1 MPPKIYSLESEGDNM
16 GLILKQLF
24 AFIKLLNSETGN
36 ISLAMGMT
44 CGFILGMTPSLS
56 LHSLLIFLILFFFRI
71 QIGAALLAAFFFKFV
86 AFLLDPAFHAVG
98 SKVLEVES
106 LQAFFTTLYNIPII
120 PFTRFNNSI
129 VMGSAVIT
137 IILSPIV
144 FLISQFLI
152 VKYRVTVLA
161 RFKETKLWKA
171 IEATKFYQWYYK
183 YDQYKWN

>member
-1 MPPKIYSLESEGDNM
+1 M

-24 AFIKLLNSETGN
+24 AFIKLLNSDTGN
-36 ISLAMGMT
+36 ISLAAGMT

-71 QIGAALLAAFFFKFV
+71 QIGAALVTAFFFKFI

-98 SKVLEVES
+98 SKMLEVEA
-106 LQAFFTTLYNIPII
+106 LQGFYTTLYNMPLI

-137 IILSPIV
+137 FALSPLVFILSQI
-144 FLISQFLI
+144 FI
-152 VKYRVTVLA
+152 VKYREIVVA
-161 RFKETKLWKA
+161 RFRQTKIWKVV
-171 IEATKFYQWYYK
+171 EGTKFYQWYYK

>member
-1 MPPKIYSLESEGDNM
+1 M

-24 AFIKLLNSETGN
+24 SFIKLLNSETGN
-36 ISLAMGMT
+36 ISLALGMT
-44 CGFILGMTPSLS
+44 CGFILGMTPTLS

-71 QIGAALLAAFFFKFV
+71 QIGAALIAAFFFKFV

-98 SKVLEVES
+98 IKVLEMES
-106 LQAFFTTLYNIPII
+106 LQGIYTTLYNMPLI

-137 IILSPIV
+137 FALSPIV
-144 FLISQFLI
+144 FLLSQYFI
-152 VKYRVTVLA
+152 IKYRVTVLA
-161 RFKETKLWKA
+161 RFKETKVWKA
-171 IEATKFYQWYYK
+171 VEATKFYQWYYK

>member
-1 MPPKIYSLESEGDNM
+1 M
-16 GLILKQLF
+16 GLLLKQLF
-24 AFIKLLNSETGN
+24 AFIKLLNSDTGN

-71 QIGAALLAAFFFKFV
+71 QIGAALITAFFFKFV

-98 SKVLEVES
+98 SKVLEIES
-106 LQAFFTTLYNIPII
+106 LQAIYTTLYNLPIV

-137 IILSPIV
+137 IALSPLV
-144 FLISQFLI
+144 FFISQFLI

-161 RFKETKLWKA
+161 RFKQTKLWKA

>member
-1 MPPKIYSLESEGDNM
+1 M

-24 AFIKLLNSETGN
+24 AFIKLLNSDTGTV
-36 ISLAMGMT
+36 SLAAGMT

-56 LHSLLIFLILFFFRI
+56 LHSLIIFLVLFFFRI
-71 QIGAALLAAFFFKFV
+71 QIGAALVTAFFFKFV
-86 AFLLDPAFHAVG
+86 AFILDPAFHAVG
-98 SKVLEVES
+98 SKVLELSS
-106 LQAFFTTLYNIPII
+106 LQGFYTSLYNMPLI

-137 IILSPIV
+137 FVLSPFI
-144 FLISQFLI
+144 FIMSRIFIL
-152 VKYRVTVLA
+152 KYRATVVA

>member
-1 MPPKIYSLESEGDNM
+1 M

-24 AFIKLLNSETGN
+24 SFIKLLNSDTGT

-56 LHSLLIFLILFFFRI
+56 LHSLIIFLILFFFRI
-71 QIGAALLAAFFFKFV
+71 QIGAALVMAFFFKFV
-86 AFLLDPAFHAVG
+86 AFILDPAFHAVG
-98 SKVLEVES
+98 SKMLELPS
-106 LQAFFTTLYNIPII
+106 LQGFYTTLYNMPLI

-137 IILSPIV
+137 FILSPFV
-144 FLISQFLI
+144 FIMSRIFI
-152 VKYRVTVLA
+152 VKYRATVVA

>member
-1 MPPKIYSLESEGDNM
+1 M

-24 AFIKLLNSETGN
+24 SFIKLLNSETGN
-36 ISLAMGMT
+36 ISIAMGVT

-56 LHSLLIFLILFFFRI
+56 LQSLVIFLLLFIFRI
-71 QIGAALLAAFFFKFV
+71 QIGAALISAFFFAFV

-98 SKVLEVES
+98 SKVLEIES
-106 LQAFFTTLYNIPII
+106 LQAFYTTLYNMPII

-137 IILSPIV
+137 FALSPIV
-144 FLISQFLI
+144 FILSQFLI
-152 VKYRVTVLA
+152 IKYRVVILA
-161 RFKETKLWKA
+161 RFKETKIWKA
-171 IEATKFYQWYYK
+171 VEATKFYQWYYK

>member
-1 MPPKIYSLESEGDNM
+1 
-16 GLILKQLF
+16 
-24 AFIKLLNSETGN
+24 
-36 ISLAMGMT
+36 MGMT

-56 LHSLLIFLILFFFRI
+56 LHSLIIFLILFFFRI
-71 QIGAALLAAFFFKFV
+71 QIGAALVTAFFFKFV
-86 AFLLDPAFHAVG
+86 AFILDPAFHAVG
-98 SKVLEVES
+98 SKMLELPS
-106 LQAFFTTLYNIPII
+106 LQGFYTTLYNMPLI

-137 IILSPIV
+137 FILSPFV
-144 FLISQFLI
+144 FIMSRIFI
-152 VKYRVTVLA
+152 VKYRATVVA